1 MYNNNNNTFVLVLL
15 LLLLLLMWGAYRELE
30 WELRIMGEDAVE
42 LL

>member
-1 MYNNNNNTFVLVLL
+1 MYNNYSNTFVIV

>member
-1 MYNNNNNTFVLVLL
+1 MYNNNNNTFVLV

>member
-1 MYNNNNNTFVLVLL
+1 MYNNNNNNTFVLV

-30 WELRIMGEDAVE
+30 WELRIMGDDAVE